1 MKNQIR
7 QLKDTLRHIGG
18 QSIAMALFVFL
29 VTILMTIYVG
39 SSFYAKEK
47 TVLRQQGELNAK
59 EATMEYD
66 ECLLTRVNIV
76 TVVGYV
82 VDQMLWSGAENSEIE
97 NYLTQESAYIGAS
110 LDSSSTGLYGWIN
123 GEYLDG
129 AGWVP
134 DEDFVATERPW
145 YIETRNSGEEI
156 TFVEPYLDLQTNT
169 IMMTVST
176 LLSDGESVVAMDVSL
191 DPIQRIVE
199 QVSSASGGSQALVL
213 DASGIVVAHSDKT
226 QLGRNYLEEA
236 DTLGGATARRILE
249 DGLRQFD
256 LDTAEGNYSVYVDQ
270 LRGGWYSV
278 SLINSDIWYR
288 SLQNILISF
297 YLILALV
304 IALLTLIFLRMAAK
318 NLALEQL
325 HTRISQ
331 EEKRVDALQALS
343 ETDRMTGLFDRVA
356 GKSKVEEILHAGL
369 GGMLLELDIDHFKA
383 INDTYGHQTGDLVI
397 LAVVDAMRKTFRAN
411 DVLMRLGGDEFGVFA
426 VGIQDRKLG
435 DSLVRR
441 LFEHLVAQEIP
452 ELSGRKISISV
463 GAALCS
469 GDKTAS
475 FDDLYAKVDSAM
487 YISKKSSGNVLTFAG
502 S

>member
-343 ETDRMTGLFDRVA
+343 ETDRMTGLFDHVA

-441 LFEHLVAQEIP
+441 LFEHLMAQEIP
-452 ELSGRKISISV
+452 ELGGRKISISV

-469 GDKTAS
+469 GPDRCAAVVMIMTRQRS
-475 FDDLYAKVDSAM
+475 EHSRM
-487 YISKKSSGNVLTFAG
+487 ISC
-502 S
+502 